1 MLPFCTQSVYAQKIT
16 RMLQFV
22 CFVSSTIT
30 VIRILV
36 SEMSFFKKM
45 YDLVIILSKTVMN
58 GRVLKTKL
66 ENTGDLNQKVNWGF
80 KRGRMN
86 IE

>member
-1 MLPFCTQSVYAQKIT
+1 
-16 RMLQFV
+16 
-22 CFVSSTIT
+22 
-30 VIRILV
+30 
-36 SEMSFFKKM
+36 M
-45 YDLVIILSKTVMN
+45 YDLEIILSKTVMN

-66 ENTGDLNQKVNWGF
+66 ENTGDLNQKVNWGS

>member
-1 MLPFCTQSVYAQKIT
+1 
-16 RMLQFV
+16 
-22 CFVSSTIT
+22 
-30 VIRILV
+30 
-36 SEMSFFKKM
+36 M
-45 YDLVIILSKTVMN
+45 YDLEIISFKTVMN

-66 ENTGDLNQKVNWGF
+66 EYTGDLNQKVNWESS